1 MKHDDIRDML
11 SGYIDGEV
19 TAAEKAEI
27 EEHLTT
33 CAECSD
39 ALVELR
45 KTIQLVKNIEETEP
59 PAWMTQKIM
68 AKVRA
73 EGSAKKGFFRKLFF
87 PLHIK
92 LPIEAVAALFLAA
105 TAYYIY
111 QNIQPVQRLSEG
123 PIEGYEAAKKTPQA
137 GPAKGEPGKA
147 HGSAPRSKEVL
158 QTPGYKA
165 LDMKQEYEKSSPPV
179 PLGQAPAPG
188 EQRPTEQRTAAPA
201 EKRKARPFAGL
212 QVQEEA
218 RASKA
223 KSMASAGDKMPQG
236 KLIVHVQDPKAADG
250 GLEKAVL
257 QLHGKVIKVES
268 RENRK
273 VYTIRL
279 NADKLKDLIEKLKS
293 GGEVDEKQAPTG
305 NLQGDI
311 EIKIELIAAAKVK

>member
-27 EEHLTT
+27 EEHLRT
-33 CAECSD
+33 CAECSE

-45 KTIQLVKNIEETEP
+45 KTIQLVKNTEETDP
-59 PAWMTQKIM
+59 PAWMTQKIV

-73 EGSAKKGFFRKLFF
+73 ETLAKKG
-87 PLHIK
+87 
-92 LPIEAVAALFLAA
+92 
-105 TAYYIY
+105 
-111 QNIQPVQRLSEG
+111 
-123 PIEGYEAAKKTPQA
+123 
-137 GPAKGEPGKA
+137 GEHEKA

-165 LDMKQEYEKSSPPV
+165 LDMKQEYEKPSPPA
-179 PLGQAPAPG
+179 PSGQAPAPA

-201 EKRKARPFAGL
+201 EKREATPFAGL
-212 QVQEEA
+212 RVQEEA

-223 KSMASAGDKMPQG
+223 KSMASAEGKMLQG
-236 KLIVHVQDPKAADG
+236 RLIIGVQDPKAAGG
-250 GLEKAVL
+250 GLEKTVL

-268 RENRK
+268 HENRK

-279 NADKLKDLIEKLKS
+279 NTDKLKDLIEKLKS
-293 GGEVDEKQAPTG
+293 VGEVDEKQAPAG
-305 NLQGDI
+305 NLEGDI
-311 EIKIELIAAAKVK
+311 EIKIELITAATIK